1 MHEFDGN
8 LFKNN
13 RFYRTLKG
21 EIKQEKTGE
30 GFHENLGR

>member
-1 MHEFDGN
+1 MNECDGQ

-13 RFYRTLKG
+13 RCYRTLKG

-30 GFHENLGR
+30 EFHENLGR